1 MWRDRRDA
9 GPAGTGN
16 LRRIRRKTDILA
28 SMNKIWLDSYPA
40 GVPDEIE
47 LDPAESLVDLFDQ
60 SCVRFADRPSFTNF
74 GRTITYAQLDDMTR
88 RFAAWLQTD
97 SGLSRGD
104 RVAIMM
110 PNLLQYPVA
119 LFGTLRAGMV
129 IVNVNPLYTA
139 RELEYQ
145 LIDSGARAIVI
156 CDTAAATL
164 AEIIDETS
172 VEHAVVTGIGDL
184 LGFPKRP
191 IVNFAVRHIR
201 KMVAPYELRNAIGL
215 REVLETPADRFR
227 PFDTV
232 AEDVACLQYTGGT
245 TGRAKGA
252 TLTHGNLVA
261 NVRQLAAWFETRIE
275 EGAEIMITA
284 LPLYHVYALTCN
296 CLTYLHIG
304 SRNVLI
310 TDPRDMKGFIA
321 ELKKWKF
328 TAITGVNTLYQAL
341 VNQPQ
346 LAEVDFSALNIV
358 SAGGMA
364 VMDATAKQWFE
375 VTGTEIIEGYGLS
388 ETSPV
393 ITSNPVNMR
402 AWSGSIGLPL
412 PSTDVSLR
420 DEKGKEV
427 AIGAE
432 GELCVRG
439 PQVMPGYWRNPEA
452 TAAAMTRDGYF
463 RTGDIATVD
472 EKGYFRIVDRKK
484 DMIIV
489 SGFNVYP
496 NEVENVIMM
505 HPDVVEAACIGVEN
519 EGGGEL
525 VKAFVTLKPGATPTA
540 DDIRNFCRENL
551 AAYKVPKLVEF
562 RDELPK
568 TAVGKILRRALR
580 DES

>member
-1 MWRDRRDA
+1 MD
-9 GPAGTGN
+9 
-16 LRRIRRKTDILA
+16 
-28 SMNKIWLDSYPA
+28 KIWLESYPA
-40 GVPDEIE
+40 GVPHELD
-47 LDPAESLVDLFDQ
+47 LDPAESLNDLLDRA
-60 SCVRFADRPSFTNF
+60 CERYRDRPAFTNF
-74 GRTITYAQLDDMTR
+74 GRTITYAQLDVMTASL
-88 RFAAWLQTD
+88 AAWLQTEA
-97 SGLSRGD
+97 GLSRGD
-104 RVAIMM
+104 RVALMM

-119 LFGTLRAGMV
+119 LFGVLRAGMV

-156 CDTAAATL
+156 CDMAAATL
-164 AEIIDETS
+164 ADIVAETS
-172 VEHAVVTGIGDL
+172 IEKIVVTGIGDL

-191 IVNFAVRHIR
+191 LFNFAVRYVR
-201 KMVAPYELRNAIGL
+201 KMVPPY
-215 REVLETPADRFR
+215 VLESAVPLRDVLATAAEKYR
-227 PFDTV
+227 PHPTSGTDI
-232 AEDVACLQYTGGT
+232 ACLQYTGGT

-275 EGAEIMITA
+275 EGKEIMVTA

-304 SRNVLI
+304 SRNILI

-341 VNQPQ
+341 VNQPEI
-346 LAEVDFSALNIV
+346 AEVDFSALNIA

-364 VMDATAKQWFE
+364 VMDATARRWYE

-393 ITSNPVNMR
+393 ITSNPVNMP
-402 AWSGSIGLPL
+402 AWTGSIGLPL
-412 PSTDVSLR
+412 PSTEISLR
-420 DEKGKEV
+420 NDAGKEV
-427 AIGAE
+427 AIGEE

-439 PQVMPGYWRNPEA
+439 PQVMPCYWRNKDA
-452 TAAAMTRDGYF
+452 TEQAMTRDGYF
-463 RTGDIATVD
+463 KTGDIATVD
-472 EKGYFRIVDRKK
+472 DNGFFRIVDRKK

-496 NEVENVIMM
+496 NEVENVAMM
-505 HPDVVEAACIGVEN
+505 HPDVLEAACVGVTGDGDREI
-519 EGGGEL
+519 
-525 VKAFVTLKPGATPTA
+525 VKLFVTLKPGAAATG
-540 DDIRNFCRENL
+540 DEIRDYCRTNL
-551 AAYKVPKLVEF
+551 AAYKVPKVVEI
-562 RDELPK
+562 RSELPK

-580 DES
+580 DED

>member
-1 MWRDRRDA
+1 MDR
-9 GPAGTGN
+9 
-16 LRRIRRKTDILA
+16 
-28 SMNKIWLDSYPA
+28 IWLQSYPA
-40 GVPDEIE
+40 GVPHDID
-47 LDPAESLVDLFDQ
+47 LDPSVSLTQMFEDT
-60 SCVRFADRPSFTNF
+60 VRKFRDRPAFTNF
-74 GRTITYAQLDDMTR
+74 GHTITYAELDDMTAR
-88 RFAAWLQTD
+88 LAAWLQTTA
-97 SGLSRGD
+97 GLDRGD

-129 IVNVNPLYTA
+129 IVNVNPLYTP

-145 LIDSGARAIVI
+145 LIDSGARAIII

-164 AEIIDETS
+164 AEIIEETS
-172 VEHAVVTGIGDL
+172 VEHVIVTGVGDL
-184 LGFPKRP
+184 LGFPKGL
-191 IVNFAVRHIR
+191 IVNFAVRYLR
-201 KMVAPYELRNAIGL
+201 KMVRPYRLPGHARLRD
-215 REVLETPADRFR
+215 VLATPADRFL
-227 PFDTV
+227 PQTV
-232 AEDVACLQYTGGT
+232 IGDDVACLQYTGGT

-261 NVRQLAAWFETRIE
+261 NVRQLSAWFETRVE

-296 CLTYLHIG
+296 CLTYLYIG

-310 TDPRDMKGFIA
+310 TDPRDMKSFIA

-341 VNQPQ
+341 VNQPEF
-346 LAEVDFSALNIV
+346 AEVDFSTLNIV

-393 ITSNPVNMR
+393 VTSNPVNMA

-420 DEKGKEV
+420 DERGREV
-427 AIGAE
+427 AVGAE

-439 PQVMPGYWRNPEA
+439 PQVMPGYWRDPEA
-452 TAAAMTRDGYF
+452 TDKAMTKDGYF

-496 NEVENVIMM
+496 NEVENVVMM
-505 HPDVVEAACIGVEN
+505 HPDVLEAACVGTKDES
-519 EGGGEL
+519 GGEV
-525 VKAFVTLKPGATPTA
+525 VKVFVALKPGASTTVE
-540 DDIRNFCRENL
+540 DIRDHCRENL
-551 AAYKVPKLVEF
+551 AAYKVPKIVEF
-562 RDELPK
+562 RGELPK
-568 TAVGKILRRALR
+568 TTVGKIMRRALR
-580 DES
+580 DDN